1 MSYKNILQEYCQKNK
16 IQLPRYT
23 SQSIGLQHQLDWYT
37 TIEFPS
43 KNISIRTPTPSV
55 SKILAEQSA
64 AELLVKKLRIQ
75 SNSESENEI
84 IVSKQTTP
92 HILKL
97 YIIDLENKPCF
108 NKEPESNQIY
118 IGFNHALHHSIQKY
132 SHWHLASTA
141 DIETELTR
149 SKNNKL
155 LYLINGGV
163 SNLVDHFMTM
173 FVWPITVFISKN
185 PVEIVF
191 IVSGDM
197 ASFCTKICLEKAI
210 EFSGVDDIGV
220 RIENISVI

>member
-16 IQLPRYT
+16 IQLPRYI

-64 AELLVKKLRIQ
+64 AELLVKKLRI
-75 SNSESENEI
+75 NPDSEPEI
-84 IVSKQTTP
+84 IVPLKHPTLRV
-92 HILKL
+92 LKL

-141 DIETELTR
+141 DIEAELAR

-173 FVWPITVFISKN
+173 FVWPITVFVSKN
-185 PVEIVF
+185 PVEIIY

-220 RIENISVI
+220 QIENISVI